1 MGHDAPNVSAAFSPV
16 QVPKLERLGT
26 SSAMLS
32 GDFNPDNPNP
42 KDLEAF
48 RMGVME
54 LRSALNIHE
63 QMDSGCAQRYAE
75 ALKP

>member
-1 MGHDAPNVSAAFSPV
+1 
-16 QVPKLERLGT
+16 
-26 SSAMLS
+26 MLS

-63 QMDSGCAQRYAE
+63 QMGQRLSQRYAE